1 MDYDNICIYI
11 YSISIYTVIKKMSK
25 FSPKWILN
33 TSKCLTVVETAIAS
47 ET

>member
-1 MDYDNICIYI
+1 MTISAFTSTN
-11 YSISIYTVIKKMSK
+11 SISIYTVIKKMSK